1 METITT
7 LTEEAKNDIGDLNY
21 LVPILEEIEQLLT
34 DIKSR
39 LDNLE
44 KI

>member
-7 LTEEAKNDIGDLNY
+7 LTEESKNDIGDLNY
-21 LVPILEEIEQLLT
+21 LIPILEEIEQILT
-34 DIKSR
+34 EIKSR